1 MSKSKGNIVNPSE
14 IYNKYGA
21 DTLRLYILF
30 IGPADSLVDWS
41 DSGVEGSSRFLKRLW
56 RIVFDNITDSSIFLR
71 KNEVSAKLKDLFIK
85 GQLAEIEKEL
95 YRKLHQTIK
104 KVTSDIL
111 ERFNFNT
118 AISAM
123 MELVNLMYKYDD
135 EVKNS
140 NKNPLLIH
148 EVSKKLLLLISPIA
162 PFIAEELWSKMG
174 GKGSIHRQAWPQFD
188 PEIAKEE
195 LVTIIFQVNG
205 KLRDK
210 AEVSAGLTKED
221 MEKMAMNSEKII
233 KFIGSREVIKI
244 ISVPGKLV
252 NIVIK

>member
-1 MSKSKGNIVNPSE
+1 M
-14 IYNKYGA
+14 
-21 DTLRLYILF
+21 
-30 IGPADSLVDWS
+30 
-41 DSGVEGSSRFLKRLW
+41 
-56 RIVFDNITDSSIFLR
+56 
-71 KNEVSAKLKDLFIK
+71 
-85 GQLAEIEKEL
+85 
-95 YRKLHQTIK
+95 KLHQTIK

-118 AISAM
+118 AISAL
-123 MELVNLMYKYDD
+123 MELLNLMYKYDED
-135 EVKNS
+135 VKNDS
-140 NKNPLLIH
+140 KNPLLIY
-148 EVSKKLLLLISPIA
+148 EVSRKLLLLISPIA

-174 GKGSIHRQAWPQFD
+174 EKGSIHRRAWPEFD

-195 LVTIIFQVNG
+195 LVTVIFQVNG

-210 AEVSAGLTKED
+210 AEVATGLPKE
-221 MEKMAMNSEKII
+221 EIKKMAMNSEKVR